1 MESKYENL
9 FLVFTMIAAALIV
22 MFWIFAFNG
31 MILLTEISFC
41 TSGLFAFMALG
52 AKLLGFLRTRH
63 YR

>member
-1 MESKYENL
+1 
-9 FLVFTMIAAALIV
+9 MIAAALIV